1 MTKCTLIYN
10 YVFFGKNNTQE
21 SEILK
26 RDKQKLQEENSGLM
40 KVKEKLE
47 GEKKILIKDKE
58 KLEKAEKDILKE
70 KEKFEGENKDLLSKN
85 REYERNEITLKKN
98 IDTLNEEKKV
108 LINDKEKLE
117 KMKNELLKEKE
128 KFEGE
133 NKDLLRKNKEYE
145 NNEISLKKNIDILN
159 EEKKSLIKQLEDQK
173 KELENN
179 LNISKSNI
187 NNLEKELNMLKEKND
202 NLNSEINILKKTEE
216 KQKLGKNPLDFYDII
231 VNINSMQNIKNGWEV
246 KINENGKKIIDS
258 EEKNKKLVIGVIGNR
273 NKGKSFLLQA
283 ISGEKMQTGTTINT
297 IGLSIKFSEDK
308 FVLLDSEGSESP
320 ILGEHTNML
329 DISRDKLFTEA
340 FLLSYITKY
349 SNALLLIVGY
359 LTFSEQK
366 LINKISEDIKKLK
379 IKGISKSLIVIHN
392 LQTFETIADVE
403 NYIKNTLKSSA
414 TFQIEEDITNFSDKF
429 NFFCEKSEKYIKHFI
444 YAKEDSE
451 AGKYYNQKTI
461 NSIKTLY
468 NIDSNK
474 YVYDYKKTIIEHY
487 KEMSELMYDLKEN
500 VDFTLEE
507 TNNENKIINE
517 KKNDLNDNKDENDLG
532 EEDIED
538 NLNEEKIQIKD
549 NNSNIYLSK
558 LILKSE
564 VKLVLK
570 KMVIDELGVFSF
582 IKNGFNPDYECYYN
596 KKELVINIECPDG
609 VQLNAKRKRNRNHY
623 GGYLFAIEITGQKV
637 EDKVMEDFTY
647 IKKKASGDY
656 YVLIPFSDDNY
667 TLGEK
672 TEEEPKNGWKTFKFA
687 LHKIEDD

>member
-1 MTKCTLIYN
+1 MNFLWGRN
-10 YVFFGKNNTQE
+10 DTQE

-26 RDKQKLQEENSGLM
+26 KDKKKLEEEKSGLIHD
-40 KVKEKLE
+40 KEKLE
-47 GEKKILIKDKE
+47 EEKKNLIKEKDVLEKDKNDILKEKEKFEEENKDLLSKNKEYENNEITLKKNINTLDEEKKILIKDKE
-58 KLEKAEKDILKE
+58 KLEK
-70 KEKFEGENKDLLSKN
+70 
-85 REYERNEITLKKN
+85 
-98 IDTLNEEKKV
+98 V
-108 LINDKEKLE
+108 
-117 KMKNELLKEKE
+117 KNELLKEKE

-133 NKDLLRKNKEYE
+133 NKDLLNKNKEYE
-145 NNEISLKKNIDILN
+145 KNEIALKKNIDILN
-159 EEKKSLIKQLEDQK
+159 EEKKNLIKQLEDQK

-179 LNISKSNI
+179 LNINKSNL
-187 NNLEKELNMLKEKND
+187 NDMEKELNILKEKNKE
-202 NLNSEINILKKTEE
+202 LNSYIKILDKTEE

-231 VNINSMQNIKNGWEV
+231 VNINSMQNIKKGWEV
-246 KINENGKKIIDS
+246 KMNENGKKIIDS
-258 EEKNKKLVIGVIGNR
+258 KEKNKKLVIGVMGNR

-379 IKGISKSLIVIHN
+379 IKGKLKSLIIIHN
-392 LQTFETIADVE
+392 LQTFETKEQVE
-403 NYIKNTLKSSA
+403 DYIKNTLKKSA
-414 TFQIEEDITNFSDKF
+414 TFEIEEDITNFSDES
-429 NFFCEKSEKYIKHFI
+429 NFFCEKSEKFIKHFI

-461 NSIKTLY
+461 NSIKSLY

-474 YVYDYKKTIIEHY
+474 YVYDYKETIIEHY
-487 KEMSELMYDLKEN
+487 KEMSELMYDLKEKG
-500 VDFTLEE
+500 DFTLEE
-507 TNNENKIINE
+507 ANDENRIVNE
-517 KKNDLNDNKDENDLG
+517 KKNELIENKEENDFG
-532 EEDIED
+532 EEDNED
-538 NLNEEKIQIKD
+538 NLNEEKMQIKD
-549 NNSNIYLSK
+549 INSNIYTSK

-609 VQLNAKRKRNRNHY
+609 VQLTAKRKRNRNQY
-623 GGYLFAIEITGQKV
+623 GGYLFAVEITGQKV

-687 LHKIEDD
+687 LQKIEDD

>member
-1 MTKCTLIYN
+1 MFL
-10 YVFFGKNNTQE
+10 FGKNDTQE
-21 SEILK
+21 IETLR
-26 RDKQKLQEENSGLM
+26 RDKQKLQKENNDL
-40 KVKEKLE
+40 VQLKEKLE
-47 GEKKILIKDKE
+47 GEKKNLVKEKE
-58 KLEKAEKDILKE
+58 KLEKVKNDIVQQ
-70 KEKFEGENKDLLSKN
+70 KEKFEGENKDLLKKN
-85 REYERNEITLKKN
+85 KEHENNEITLKKN
-98 IDTLNEEKKV
+98 IDSLNEEKRILTK
-108 LINDKEKLE
+108 DKEKLE
-117 KMKNELLKEKE
+117 KVKNELLKEKE

-133 NKDLLRKNKEYE
+133 NKDLLSKNKEYE
-145 NNEISLKKNIDILN
+145 NGEISLKKNIDILN
-159 EEKKSLIKQLEDQK
+159 EEKKCLIKQLEDQK
-173 KELENN
+173 KEFENS
-179 LNISKSNI
+179 LNISKSNL
-187 NNLEKELNMLKEKND
+187 NNLEKEINILKEKNKE
-202 NLNSEINILKKTEE
+202 LNSKIKILDKIEE
-216 KQKLGKNPLDFYDII
+216 KQNLGKNPLDFYDII

-258 EEKNKKLVIGVIGNR
+258 KEKNKKLVIGVMGNR

-320 ILGEHTNML
+320 ILGKHIGML

-340 FLLSYITKY
+340 FLLSYIAKY
-349 SNALLLIVGY
+349 SNALLLIVGC

-379 IKGISKSLIVIHN
+379 LKGNSKSLIVIHN
-392 LQTFETIADVE
+392 LQTFETKDEVE
-403 NYIKNTLKSSA
+403 KYIKNTLKNSA
-414 TFQIEEDITNFSDKF
+414 TFQIEEDITNFSNAS
-429 NFFCEKSEKYIKHFI
+429 NFFCEKSEKSIKHFI
-444 YAKEDSE
+444 YAKEDTE
-451 AGKYYNQKTI
+451 AGEYYNKNTI
-461 NSIKTLY
+461 NSIKSLY

-474 YVYDYKKTIIEHY
+474 YVYDYKATIIEHF
-487 KEMSELMYDLKEN
+487 KEMSELMYDLKEK

-507 TNNENKIINE
+507 TTNDNKIINE
-517 KKNDLNDNKDENDLG
+517 KNNESNDNKEENDLG
-532 EEDIED
+532 EEDSED
-538 NLNEEKIQIKD
+538 NVKEEKLQIKD
-549 NNSNIYLSK
+549 INSNIYLSK
-558 LILKSE
+558 LVLKSE
-564 VKLVLK
+564 VKLILK

-609 VQLNAKRKRNRNHY
+609 VQLNAKRKKNRNQF

-637 EDKVMEDFTY
+637 EDKVMEDYTY
-647 IKKKASGDY
+647 IKKKESGDY

>member
-1 MTKCTLIYN
+1 MNFLWGRN
-10 YVFFGKNNTQE
+10 DTQE

-26 RDKQKLQEENSGLM
+26 KDKKKLEEEKSGLIHD
-40 KVKEKLE
+40 KEKLE
-47 GEKKILIKDKE
+47 EEKKNLIKEKDVLEKDKNDILKKKEKFEEENKDLLSKNKEYENNEITLKKNINTLDEEKKILIKDKE
-58 KLEKAEKDILKE
+58 KLEK
-70 KEKFEGENKDLLSKN
+70 
-85 REYERNEITLKKN
+85 
-98 IDTLNEEKKV
+98 V
-108 LINDKEKLE
+108 
-117 KMKNELLKEKE
+117 KNELLKEKE

-133 NKDLLRKNKEYE
+133 NKDLLNKNKEYE
-145 NNEISLKKNIDILN
+145 KNEIALKKNIDILN
-159 EEKKSLIKQLEDQK
+159 EEKKNLIKQLEDQK

-179 LNISKSNI
+179 LNINKSNL
-187 NNLEKELNMLKEKND
+187 NDMEKELNILKEKNKE
-202 NLNSEINILKKTEE
+202 LNSYIKILDKTEE

-231 VNINSMQNIKNGWEV
+231 VNINSMQNIKKGWEV
-246 KINENGKKIIDS
+246 KMNENGKKIIDS
-258 EEKNKKLVIGVIGNR
+258 KEKNKKLVIGVMGNR

-379 IKGISKSLIVIHN
+379 IKGKLKSLIIIHN
-392 LQTFETIADVE
+392 LQTFETKEQVE
-403 NYIKNTLKSSA
+403 DYIKNTLKKSA
-414 TFQIEEDITNFSDKF
+414 TFEIEEDITNFSDES
-429 NFFCEKSEKYIKHFI
+429 NFFCEKSEKFIKHFI

-461 NSIKTLY
+461 NSIKSLY

-474 YVYDYKKTIIEHY
+474 YVYDYKETIIEHY
-487 KEMSELMYDLKEN
+487 KEMSELMYDLKEKG
-500 VDFTLEE
+500 DFTLEE
-507 TNNENKIINE
+507 ANDENRIVNE
-517 KKNDLNDNKDENDLG
+517 KKNELIENKEENDFG
-532 EEDIED
+532 EEDNED
-538 NLNEEKIQIKD
+538 NLNEEKMQIKD
-549 NNSNIYLSK
+549 INSNIYTSK

-609 VQLNAKRKRNRNHY
+609 VQLTAKRKRNRNQY
-623 GGYLFAIEITGQKV
+623 GGYLFAVEITGQKV

-687 LHKIEDD
+687 LQKIEDD

>member
-1 MTKCTLIYN
+1 MF
-10 YVFFGKNNTQE
+10 FFGKNNTQE

-461 NSIKTLY
+461 NSIKSLY

>member
-1 MTKCTLIYN
+1 MFL
-10 YVFFGKNNTQE
+10 FGKNDTQE
-21 SEILK
+21 IETLR
-26 RDKQKLQEENSGLM
+26 RDKQKLQKENNDL
-40 KVKEKLE
+40 VQLKEKLE
-47 GEKKILIKDKE
+47 GEKKNLVKEKE
-58 KLEKAEKDILKE
+58 KLEKVKNDIVQQ
-70 KEKFEGENKDLLSKN
+70 KEKFEGENKDLLKKN
-85 REYERNEITLKKN
+85 KEHENNEITLKKN
-98 IDTLNEEKKV
+98 IDSLNEEKRILTK
-108 LINDKEKLE
+108 DKEKLE
-117 KMKNELLKEKE
+117 KVKNELLKEKE

-133 NKDLLRKNKEYE
+133 NKDLLSKNKEYE
-145 NNEISLKKNIDILN
+145 YGEISLKKNIDILN
-159 EEKKSLIKQLEDQK
+159 EEKKCLIKQLEDQK
-173 KELENN
+173 KELENS
-179 LNISKSNI
+179 LNISKSNL
-187 NNLEKELNMLKEKND
+187 NNLEKEINILKEKNKE
-202 NLNSEINILKKTEE
+202 LNSKIKILDKIEE
-216 KQKLGKNPLDFYDII
+216 KQNLGKNPLDFYDII

-258 EEKNKKLVIGVIGNR
+258 KEKNKKLVIGVMGNR

-320 ILGEHTNML
+320 ILGEHTSML

-340 FLLSYITKY
+340 FLLSYIAKY
-349 SNALLLIVGY
+349 SNALLLIVGS

-379 IKGISKSLIVIHN
+379 LKGNSKSLIVIHN
-392 LQTFETIADVE
+392 LQTFETKDEVE
-403 NYIKNTLKSSA
+403 KYIKNTLKNSA
-414 TFQIEEDITNFSDKF
+414 TFQIEEDITNFSNAS
-429 NFFCEKSEKYIKHFI
+429 NFFCEKSEKSIKHFI
-444 YAKEDSE
+444 YAKEDTE
-451 AGKYYNQKTI
+451 AGEYYNKNTI
-461 NSIKTLY
+461 NSIKSLY

-474 YVYDYKKTIIEHY
+474 YVYDYKATIIEHF
-487 KEMSELMYDLKEN
+487 KEMSELMYDLKEK

-507 TNNENKIINE
+507 TTNDNKIINE
-517 KKNDLNDNKDENDLG
+517 KKNESNDNKEENDLG
-532 EEDIED
+532 EEDSED
-538 NLNEEKIQIKD
+538 NVKEEKLQIKD
-549 NNSNIYLSK
+549 INSNIYLSK
-558 LILKSE
+558 LVLKSE
-564 VKLVLK
+564 VKLILK

-609 VQLNAKRKRNRNHY
+609 VQLNAKRKRNRNQY

-637 EDKVMEDFTY
+637 EDKVMEDYTY
-647 IKKKASGDY
+647 IKKKDSGDY

>member
-1 MTKCTLIYN
+1 MFL
-10 YVFFGKNNTQE
+10 FGKNDTQE
-21 SEILK
+21 IETLR
-26 RDKQKLQEENSGLM
+26 RDKQKLQKENNDL
-40 KVKEKLE
+40 VQLKEKQE
-47 GEKKILIKDKE
+47 GEKKKLVKEKE
-58 KLEKAEKDILKE
+58 KLEKVKNDIVQQ
-70 KEKFEGENKDLLSKN
+70 KEKFEGENKDLLKKN
-85 REYERNEITLKKN
+85 KEHENNEITLKKN
-98 IDTLNEEKKV
+98 IDSLNEEKRILTK
-108 LINDKEKLE
+108 DKEKLE
-117 KMKNELLKEKE
+117 KVKNELLKEKE

-133 NKDLLRKNKEYE
+133 NKDLLSKNKEYE
-145 NNEISLKKNIDILN
+145 NGEISLKKNIDILN
-159 EEKKSLIKQLEDQK
+159 EEKKCLIKQLEDQK
-173 KELENN
+173 KEFENS
-179 LNISKSNI
+179 LNISKSNL
-187 NNLEKELNMLKEKND
+187 NNLEKEINILKEKNKE
-202 NLNSEINILKKTEE
+202 LNSKIKILDKIEE
-216 KQKLGKNPLDFYDII
+216 KQNLGKNPLDFYDII

-258 EEKNKKLVIGVIGNR
+258 KEKNKKLVIGVMGNR

-320 ILGEHTNML
+320 ILGEHTSML

-340 FLLSYITKY
+340 FLLSYIAKY
-349 SNALLLIVGY
+349 SNALLLIVGS

-379 IKGISKSLIVIHN
+379 LKGNSKSLIVIHN
-392 LQTFETIADVE
+392 LQTFETKDEVE
-403 NYIKNTLKSSA
+403 KYIKNTLKNSA
-414 TFQIEEDITNFSDKF
+414 TFQIEEDITNFSNAS
-429 NFFCEKSEKYIKHFI
+429 NFFCEKSEKSIKHFI
-444 YAKEDSE
+444 YAKEDTE
-451 AGKYYNQKTI
+451 AGEYYNKNTI
-461 NSIKTLY
+461 NSIKSLY

-474 YVYDYKKTIIEHY
+474 YVYDYKATIIEHF
-487 KEMSELMYDLKEN
+487 KEMSELMYDLKEK

-507 TNNENKIINE
+507 TTNDNKIINE
-517 KKNDLNDNKDENDLG
+517 KNNESNDNKEENDLG
-532 EEDIED
+532 EEDSED
-538 NLNEEKIQIKD
+538 NVKEEKLQIKD
-549 NNSNIYLSK
+549 INSNIYLSK
-558 LILKSE
+558 LVLKSE
-564 VKLVLK
+564 VKLILK

-609 VQLNAKRKRNRNHY
+609 VQLNAKRKKNRNQY

-637 EDKVMEDFTY
+637 EDKVMEDYTY
-647 IKKKASGDY
+647 IKKKDSGDY

>member
-1 MTKCTLIYN
+1 MFL
-10 YVFFGKNNTQE
+10 FGKNDTQE
-21 SEILK
+21 IETLR
-26 RDKQKLQEENSGLM
+26 RDKQKLQKENNDL
-40 KVKEKLE
+40 VQLKEKLE
-47 GEKKILIKDKE
+47 GEKKNLVKEKE
-58 KLEKAEKDILKE
+58 KLEKVKNDIVQQ
-70 KEKFEGENKDLLSKN
+70 KEKFEGENKDLLKKN
-85 REYERNEITLKKN
+85 KEHENNEITLKKN
-98 IDTLNEEKKV
+98 IDSLNEEKRILTK
-108 LINDKEKLE
+108 DKEKLE
-117 KMKNELLKEKE
+117 KVKNELLKEKE

-133 NKDLLRKNKEYE
+133 NKDLLSKNKEYE
-145 NNEISLKKNIDILN
+145 NGEISLKKNIDILN
-159 EEKKSLIKQLEDQK
+159 EEKKCLIKQLEDQK
-173 KELENN
+173 KEFENS
-179 LNISKSNI
+179 LNISKSNL
-187 NNLEKELNMLKEKND
+187 NNLEKEINILKEKNKE
-202 NLNSEINILKKTEE
+202 LNSKIKILDKIEE
-216 KQKLGKNPLDFYDII
+216 KQNLGKNPLDFYDII

-258 EEKNKKLVIGVIGNR
+258 KEKNKKLVIGVMGNR

-320 ILGEHTNML
+320 ILGKHISML

-340 FLLSYITKY
+340 FLLSYIAKY
-349 SNALLLIVGY
+349 SNALLLIVGS

-379 IKGISKSLIVIHN
+379 LKGNSKSLIVIHN
-392 LQTFETIADVE
+392 LQTFETKDEVE
-403 NYIKNTLKSSA
+403 KYIKNTLKNSA
-414 TFQIEEDITNFSDKF
+414 TFQIEEDITNFSNAS
-429 NFFCEKSEKYIKHFI
+429 NFFCEKSEKSIKHFI
-444 YAKEDSE
+444 YAKEDTE
-451 AGKYYNQKTI
+451 AGEYYNKNTI
-461 NSIKTLY
+461 NSIKSLY

-474 YVYDYKKTIIEHY
+474 YVYDYKATIIEHF
-487 KEMSELMYDLKEN
+487 KEMSELMYDLKEK

-507 TNNENKIINE
+507 TTNDNKIINE
-517 KKNDLNDNKDENDLG
+517 KNNESNDNKEENDLG
-532 EEDIED
+532 EEDSED
-538 NLNEEKIQIKD
+538 NVKEEKLQIKD
-549 NNSNIYLSK
+549 INSNIYLSK
-558 LILKSE
+558 LVLKSE

-609 VQLNAKRKRNRNHY
+609 VQLNAKRKRNRNQF

-637 EDKVMEDFTY
+637 EDKVMEDYTY
-647 IKKKASGDY
+647 IKKKESGDY

>member
-1 MTKCTLIYN
+1 MNFLWGRN
-10 YVFFGKNNTQE
+10 DTQE

-26 RDKQKLQEENSGLM
+26 KDKKKLEEEKSGLIHD
-40 KVKEKLE
+40 KEKLE
-47 GEKKILIKDKE
+47 EEKKNLIKEKDVLEKDKNDILKEKEKFEEENKDLLSKNKEYENNEITLKKNINTLDEEKKILIKDKE
-58 KLEKAEKDILKE
+58 KLEK
-70 KEKFEGENKDLLSKN
+70 
-85 REYERNEITLKKN
+85 
-98 IDTLNEEKKV
+98 V
-108 LINDKEKLE
+108 
-117 KMKNELLKEKE
+117 KNELLKEKE

-133 NKDLLRKNKEYE
+133 NKDLLNKNKEYE
-145 NNEISLKKNIDILN
+145 KNEIALKKNIDTLN
-159 EEKKSLIKQLEDQK
+159 EEKKNLIKQLEDQK

-179 LNISKSNI
+179 LNISKSNL
-187 NNLEKELNMLKEKND
+187 NDMEKELNILKEKNKE
-202 NLNSEINILKKTEE
+202 LNSYIKILDKTEE
-216 KQKLGKNPLDFYDII
+216 KSKLGKNPLDFYDII
-231 VNINSMQNIKNGWEV
+231 VNINSMQNIKKGWEV
-246 KINENGKKIIDS
+246 KMNENGKKIIDS
-258 EEKNKKLVIGVIGNR
+258 KEKNKKLVIGVMGNR

-379 IKGISKSLIVIHN
+379 IKGKLKSLIIIHN
-392 LQTFETIADVE
+392 LQTFETKEQVE
-403 NYIKNTLKSSA
+403 DYIKNTLKKSA
-414 TFQIEEDITNFSDKF
+414 TFEIEEDITNFSDES
-429 NFFCEKSEKYIKHFI
+429 NFFCEKSEKFIKHFI

-461 NSIKTLY
+461 NSIKSLY

-474 YVYDYKKTIIEHY
+474 YVYDYKETIIEHY
-487 KEMSELMYDLKEN
+487 KEMSELMYDLKEKG
-500 VDFTLEE
+500 DFTLEE
-507 TNNENKIINE
+507 ANDENRIINE
-517 KKNDLNDNKDENDLG
+517 KKNEFIENKEENDFG
-532 EEDIED
+532 EEDNED

-549 NNSNIYLSK
+549 INSNIYTSK

-609 VQLNAKRKRNRNHY
+609 VQLTAKRKRNRNQY
-623 GGYLFAIEITGQKV
+623 GGYLFAVEITGQKV

-687 LHKIEDD
+687 LQKIEDD

>member
-1 MTKCTLIYN
+1 MIN
-10 YVFFGKNNTQE
+10 YLFGKKDTQE
-21 SEILK
+21 SETLK
-26 RDKQKLQEENSGLM
+26 NDKLKLQEENTDLTNL
-40 KVKEKLE
+40 KEKLE
-47 GEKKILIKDKE
+47 AEKKNLIKDKEKLEKVKNDILKQKEKFEGENKDLLNKNKEYENNEITLKKNIDSLNKEKTILIKDKE
-58 KLEKAEKDILKE
+58 KLEKVKNELLKQ

-85 REYERNEITLKKN
+85 KEHENNEFSLKKI
-98 IDTLNEEKKV
+98 IDELNEEKKC
-108 LINDKEKLE
+108 
-117 KMKNELLKEKE
+117 
-128 KFEGE
+128 
-133 NKDLLRKNKEYE
+133 
-145 NNEISLKKNIDILN
+145 
-159 EEKKSLIKQLEDQK
+159 LIKQLEDQK

-179 LNISKSNI
+179 LTISKSNL
-187 NNLEKELNMLKEKND
+187 NNLEKELNILKEKNKELD
-202 NLNSEINILKKTEE
+202 SYIKILDKTEE
-216 KQKLGKNPLDFYDII
+216 KQNLGKNPLDFYDII

-258 EEKNKKLVIGVIGNR
+258 KEKMKKLVIGVMGNR

-283 ISGEKMQTGTTINT
+283 ISGEKMQIGTTINT

-340 FLLSYITKY
+340 FLLSYIVKF
-349 SNALLLIVGY
+349 SNALLLIVGC

-379 IKGISKSLIVIHN
+379 MKGNTKNLIVIHN
-392 LQTFETIADVE
+392 LQTFETKEEVE
-403 NYIKNTLKSSA
+403 KYIKNTLKKSA
-414 TFQIEEDITNFSDKF
+414 TFQIEEDITNFSDES
-429 NFFCEKSEKYIKHFI
+429 NFFCEKSDKYIKHFI

-461 NSIKTLY
+461 NSIKSLY

-474 YVYDYKKTIIEHY
+474 YEYDYKETIIEHF
-487 KEMSELMYDLKEN
+487 KNMSELMYDLKEK

-507 TNNENKIINE
+507 TKNENTIINE
-517 KKNDLNDNKDENDLG
+517 RKNESNDNKEENDL
-532 EEDIED
+532 EEEEKED
-538 NLNEEKIQIKD
+538 NLKEEKIQIKD
-549 NNSNIYLSK
+549 INSNIYLSK

-609 VQLNAKRKRNRNHY
+609 VQLNAKRKRNRNQY
-623 GGYLFAIEITGQKV
+623 GGYLFAIEITGKKV
-637 EDKVMEDFTY
+637 EEKVMEDFTY
-647 IKKKASGDY
+647 IKKKESGDY

-672 TEEEPKNGWKTFKFA
+672 TEEEPKNGWKTFKFS

>member
-1 MTKCTLIYN
+1 MF
-10 YVFFGKNNTQE
+10 FFGKNNNQE

-70 KEKFEGENKDLLSKN
+70 KEKFEGENKDLQSKN
-85 REYERNEITLKKN
+85 REYERNEIILKNN
-98 IDTLNEEKKV
+98 IDTLNKEKKI
-108 LINDKEKLE
+108 LIKDKEKLE

-133 NKDLLRKNKEYE
+133 NKDLLRKTKEYE
-145 NNEISLKKNIDILN
+145 NNEISLKKKIDILN

-173 KELENN
+173 KQLENN
-179 LNISKSNI
+179 LNVSKSNI
-187 NNLEKELNMLKEKND
+187 NNLEKELNMLKEKNN

-349 SNALLLIVGY
+349 SNALLLIVDY

-403 NYIKNTLKSSA
+403 NYIKNTLKNSA
-414 TFQIEEDITNFSDKF
+414 TFQIEDDKTNFSG
-429 NFFCEKSEKYIKHFI
+429 NIIYYCEKPDKYIKHFI
-444 YAKEDSE
+444 YAKEDTE
-451 AGKYYNQKTI
+451 AGNHYNKNTI
-461 NSIKTLY
+461 NSIKSLY

-474 YVYDYKKTIIEHY
+474 YIYDYKKTIIEHY
-487 KEMSELMYDLKEN
+487 KEMSELMYDLKEKI
-500 VDFTLEE
+500 DFTLEE
-507 TNNENKIINE
+507 TNNENIIIDE
-517 KKNDLNDNKDENDLG
+517 KKNDSNDNKEENDLG
-532 EEDIED
+532 KEEIED

-549 NNSNIYLSK
+549 KNSNIYLSK

-609 VQLNAKRKRNRNHY
+609 VQLNAKRKRNRSHY

-647 IKKKASGDY
+647 IKKKTFGDY